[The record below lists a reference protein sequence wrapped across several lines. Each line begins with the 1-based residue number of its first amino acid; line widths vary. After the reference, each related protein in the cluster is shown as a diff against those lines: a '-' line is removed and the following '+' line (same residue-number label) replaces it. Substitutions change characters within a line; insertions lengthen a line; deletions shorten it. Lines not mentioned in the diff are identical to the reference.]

1 MVGITSYGGHIPM
14 HRLTREEIA
23 RANGTRGMPGEK
35 AVCGF
40 DEDSLTMAVAAAIDC
55 LGDFDRKA
63 VDGFFLAT
71 TTSPYVEKMV
81 STTAATALDLRP
93 NIGTLDFANS
103 LRAGTGALLSA
114 LNAVKAGS
122 MKNVLVAAA
131 DCRLTETKS
140 DLEPIL
146 GDGAAALMLG
156 DSNAAVVVDDS
167 YSISDEFIDLWRSY
181 GDKFVRIWE
190 DRFAI
195 DEGYSRVLPE
205 AVSTLLG
212 KNKLAPGD
220 IAKAVLYAPNE
231 RRLRDMGKKLGFKPE
246 QVQDQLLGNVGN
258 TGAALPL
265 MMLVAALEGAKPD
278 DRILL
283 VGYGNGCDAL
293 LLRVTKEIDKIKGKR
308 GIKGNLNSRKALL
321 TYQKYMQW
329 RELVL
334 VAPPPRPERPRT
346 PVPEMWRDKSQNLA
360 LCGARCKRCGT
371 QQYPVQRVCVGCHA
385 KDEGELVRLSDKK
398 AKIFT
403 FTHDNLSP
411 SVDPPASIAMVEFEG
426 GGRWTFDV
434 TDRDPDELQVGMDV
448 EFTFRKLYSGHG
460 IHNYWWKVRPVGQH
474 I

>member
-1 MVGITSYGGHIPM
+1 MIGITSYGAHIPM

-23 RANGTRGMPGEK
+23 RAHGGRKMPGEK

-40 DEDSLTMAVAAAIDC
+40 DEDSLTMAVAAATDC

-63 VDGFFLAT
+63 VDGFLLAT

-81 STTAATALDLRP
+81 STTAATALDLRQ
-93 NIGTLDFANS
+93 NIGTLDFTNS

-140 DLEPIL
+140 DLEPVL

-156 DSNAAVVVDDS
+156 DSNAAAVIEDS

-181 GDKFVRIWE
+181 GDKFIRIWE
-190 DRFAI
+190 DRFSI
-195 DEGYSRVLPE
+195 DEGYSRVLPQ

-212 KNKLAPGD
+212 KHKLTPGD
-220 IAKAVLYAPNE
+220 LAKAVFYAPNE
-231 RRLRDMGKKLGFKPE
+231 RRLRDMGKKLGLKPE
-246 QVQDQLLGNVGN
+246 QCQDELLGNVGN
-258 TGAALPL
+258 TGTALPL
-265 MMLVAALEGAKPD
+265 MMLVAALEEAKPD

-293 LLRVTKEIDKIKGKR
+293 LLRITKDIEKIRGKR
-308 GIKGNLNSRKALL
+308 GIRGSLSSRKALL
-321 TYQKYMQW
+321 SYQKYMQW
-329 RELVL
+329 RELVS
-334 VAPPPRPERPRT
+334 VAPAPRPERLRT
-346 PVPEMWRDKSQNLA
+346 PVPEMWRDKRQNLA
-360 LCGARCKRCGT
+360 LCGAMCKRCGT

-385 KDEGELVRLSDKK
+385 KDEFELVRLSDKR

-411 SVDPPASIAMVEFEG
+411 SVDPPASVAIVEFDG

-434 TDRDPDELQVGMDV
+434 TDRDPQELQVGMEV
-448 EFTFRKLYSGHG
+448 EFTFRKLNSAYG
-460 IHNYWWKVRPVGQH
+460 IHNYWWKVRPVGTPA
-474 I
+474 

>member
-1 MVGITSYGGHIPM
+1 MIGITSYGAHIPM

-23 RANGTRGMPGEK
+23 RVHGGRKMPGEK

-40 DEDSLTMAVAAAIDC
+40 DEDSLTMAVAAATDC

-93 NIGTLDFANS
+93 NIGTLDFTNS

-140 DLEPIL
+140 DLETVL

-156 DSNAAVVVDDS
+156 DSNVAAVIEDS

-195 DEGYSRVLPE
+195 DEGYLRVVPR
-205 AVSTLLG
+205 AVSALLG
-212 KNKLAPGD
+212 KHKLSPGD
-220 IAKAVLYAPNE
+220 LAKAVFYAPSE
-231 RRLRDMGKKLGFKPE
+231 RRLRDMGKKLGLKPE
-246 QVQDQLLGNVGN
+246 QCQDELLGNVGN
-258 TGAALPL
+258 TGTALPL
-265 MMLVAALEGAKPD
+265 MMLVAALEEAKPD

-293 LLRVTKEIDKIKGKR
+293 LLRVTKDIEKIRGKR
-308 GIKGNLNSRKALL
+308 GIRGSLSSRKALL
-321 TYQKYMQW
+321 SYQKYMQW
-329 RELVL
+329 RELVS
-334 VAPPPRPERPRT
+334 VAPAPRPERLRT
-346 PVPEMWRDKSQNLA
+346 PVPEMWRDKRQNLA
-360 LCGARCKRCGT
+360 LCGATCKHCGT

-385 KDEGELVRLSDKK
+385 KDEFELVRLSDKR

-411 SVDPPASIAMVEFEG
+411 SVDPPASVAIVEFDG

-434 TDRDPDELQVGMDV
+434 TDRDPEELQVGMEV

-460 IHNYWWKVRPVGQH
+460 IHNYWWKVRPVGMPA
-474 I
+474 